1 VEIRKIEDW
10 HAPASIGAAYARMLH
25 AAGGEA
31 LGPALHG
38 ALTAAVTGVRRIY
51 LFETT
56 ERHASTLAYFRCEP
70 ELIPLL
76 ALYTDAYRGMDPLG
90 HAYAAAPRPGD
101 LALQRIR
108 PDDIASSGFRR
119 MFFDDRGIVERV
131 SVIQRVAGGWRGVN
145 LARHCSDGVLD
156 AGELDAFVA
165 LAWLALPMLALG
177 GVRRAPAPHIFELEQ
192 RFAGLCPSL
201 SPRER
206 QVCARAAIGMSIE
219 ASAIDLE
226 VARTSVRTY
235 RKRAYAR
242 LGVASPLELLAL
254 VAR

>member
-1 VEIRKIEDW
+1 MEIRKVEDW
-10 HAPASIGAAYARMLH
+10 RAPASIGAAYARLLH
-25 AAGGEA
+25 AAGSEA

-38 ALTAAVTGVRRIY
+38 ALTTVVAGVRRIY

-56 ERHASTLAYFRCEP
+56 ERQASTLAYFRCEP
-70 ELIPLL
+70 ELVPLL
-76 ALYTDAYRGMDPLG
+76 PLYTGAYRGMDPLG
-90 HAYAAAPRPGD
+90 QAYAAAPRPGD

-108 PDDIASSGFRR
+108 PDDIASPGFRR
-119 MFFDDRGIVERV
+119 LFFDDRGIVERL
-131 SVIQRVAGGWRGVN
+131 SVIQRIAGGWRGVN
-145 LARHCSDGVLD
+145 VARHCSDGAFD
-156 AGELDAFVA
+156 AGEIDAFVA

-177 GVRRAPAPHIFELEQ
+177 RVRHAPAPHAFEYEQ

-201 SPRER
+201 SRRER

-219 ASAIDLE
+219 AAAIDLG
-226 VARTSVRTY
+226 VAQTSVRTY

-242 LGVASPLELLAL
+242 LGVTSPLELLAL